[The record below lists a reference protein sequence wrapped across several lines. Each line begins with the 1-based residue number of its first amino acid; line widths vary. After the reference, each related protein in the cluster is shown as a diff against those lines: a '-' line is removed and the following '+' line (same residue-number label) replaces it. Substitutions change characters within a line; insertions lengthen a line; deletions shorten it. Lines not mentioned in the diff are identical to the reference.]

1 MNRRNGKYKCRKQKV
16 IGEAQ
21 DLEKDNEKRIQR
33 EIDNEKEKKKEIG
46 LTEIKNGIEKEAAA
60 QEVETENIGDLLL
73 HQKNAKRGRIKRA
86 GNLLTKVKVEII
98 ITLTEICR
106 NLTHIVFTAK
116 TQSKVMTIDNNREII
131 LIKMMIQLQLLC
143 NKRQNQEVM

>member
-21 DLEKDNEKRIQR
+21 DREKDSEKRFQR
-33 EIDNEKEKKKEIG
+33 EIDNEKEKKKEIKLIG
-46 LTEIKNGIEKEAAA
+46 IKKEIEKEAAA

>member
-21 DLEKDNEKRIQR
+21 DREKDNEKRIQR
-33 EIDNEKEKKKEIG
+33 EIDSEKEKKKEIG
-46 LTEIKNGIEKEAAA
+46 LIGIKNGIEKEAAA

-116 TQSKVMTIDNNREII
+116 TQSKAMTIDNNREII

>member
-21 DLEKDNEKRIQR
+21 DREKDSEKRFQR
-33 EIDNEKEKKKEIG
+33 EIDNEKEKKKEIKLIG
-46 LTEIKNGIEKEAAA
+46 IKKEIEKEAAA

-98 ITLTEICR
+98 ITLIEICR